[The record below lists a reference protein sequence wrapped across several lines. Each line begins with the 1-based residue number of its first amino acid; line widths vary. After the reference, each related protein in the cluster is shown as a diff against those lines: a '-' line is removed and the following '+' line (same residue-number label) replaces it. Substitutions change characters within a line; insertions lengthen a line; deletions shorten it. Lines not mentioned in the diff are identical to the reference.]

1 MSLFVGWD
9 SSAWAL
15 FRQFFGYPVWVRGYG
30 THPTMPIGIL
40 RRLHLSNEAYELGFS
55 GTDSFQRLIADVKG
69 TGEIYSMV
77 VLARHACDWHVPRR
91 ARLRAKQT
99 RHGSYP
105 RIRNSCSS
113 SKGHRSLAA
122 EVEIR
127 Q

>member
-1 MSLFVGWD
+1 MAERSK
-9 SSAWAL
+9 
-15 FRQFFGYPVWVRGYG
+15 
-30 THPTMPIGIL
+30 
-40 RRLHLSNEAYELGFS
+40 
-55 GTDSFQRLIADVKG
+55 ADVKG

-105 RIRNSCSS
+105 RIRNSSSS